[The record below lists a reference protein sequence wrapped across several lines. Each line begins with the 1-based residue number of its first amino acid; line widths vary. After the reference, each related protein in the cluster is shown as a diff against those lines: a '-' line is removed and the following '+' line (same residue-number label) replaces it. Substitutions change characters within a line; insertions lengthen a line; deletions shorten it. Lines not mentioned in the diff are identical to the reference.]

1 METGGAGAASSTSWG
16 ILAFRTLVEGSW
28 KSPLALGSIIVGFA
42 GLFLVV
48 VGWAASWLLVE
59 AFAVGVF
66 SETEEV
72 LGGVMIVLVTGFL
85 GIPVPMGPAVP
96 VPTGGAAVPVGT
108 GGTGLI
114 PSMRACSS

>member
-1 METGGAGAASSTSWG
+1 MASSTSWG
-16 ILAFRTLVEGSW
+16 ILAFRTPAEGSW

-59 AFAVGVF
+59 ALVAGVF
-66 SETEEV
+66 SGTEEV
-72 LGGVMIVLVTGFL
+72 LDEVMIVLLTGFL

-96 VPTGGAAVPVGT
+96 VPTEGAAVPVGT
-108 GGTGLI
+108 GGAGLI
-114 PSMRACSS
+114 PPMRACSS